1 MAIPAGL
8 VNLNGKVVTAPAGE
22 TCVIKPVEV
31 SATYAKPRA
40 STATGPGAVTV
51 ASVVEVALA
60 PCLTVAAANFNNDF
74 VFASA
79 T

>member
-1 MAIPAGL
+1 M
-8 VNLNGKVVTAPAGE
+8 NLNGSVVTAPAGE

-31 SATYAKPRA
+31 SAIYAKPLA

-51 ASVVEVALA
+51 ASVVEAALA
-60 PCLTVAAANFNNDF
+60 PCVRDAAANFNNDF